1 MDALALML
9 WVLRLAFLAAIY
21 LFLLYVVRALRRD
34 LRRSV
39 QQADRP
45 LGRLVV
51 LASTAGTPVV
61 GVEFPLGAANTIGRD
76 INNSVVLDEEFVSG
90 RHAAL
95 TYRGRAWYVE
105 DFGSTNGVVLNGVR
119 IEGAAPLGWGDE
131 LQIGGVR
138 MRLERQPGR

>member
-21 LFLLYVVRALRRD
+21 LFLLYVVRALRKD

-51 LASTAGTPVV
+51 LASTAGTPVA
-61 GVEFPLGAANTIGRD
+61 GAEFPLGAANTIGRD

-105 DFGSTNGVVLNGVR
+105 DFGSTNGVVLNGSR

-131 LQIGGVR
+131 VQIGGVR
-138 MRLERQPGR
+138 MRLERQRPR